1 MTYRCKTQNTKSIPR
16 FENREQ
22 YTILHGVRQIS
33 HPIVKVTYRGEP
45 MQVEAGVVAIVAEI
59 DRHKQNVITAQ
70 NAAL

>member
-1 MTYRCKTQNTKSIPR
+1 
-16 FENREQ
+16 
-22 YTILHGVRQIS
+22 
-33 HPIVKVTYRGEP
+33 